1 MILLGRTPLS
11 PQAESAETAALDDP
25 LELRRVMARL
35 LAQAGAPPSALEI
48 DGAVKQLQ
56 AQREIRA
63 TLSSLQQT
71 GSRARY
77 IQCDVRSYES
87 LAAAVA
93 SVRAQYGEITAVL
106 HGAGVIE
113 DRLLLDKTAESFDR
127 VVGTKLQPM
136 LHLCKL
142 LDRERLRHLVLFSST
157 AAFWGNPGQVD
168 YAAANEILNRIGRHL
183 SDVWPGKTTAIGWGP
198 WSGGGMVTP
207 AVAREFAKHGIPL
220 VPVAEGR
227 VAAWRELVSP
237 GREARV
243 LIGRGPWSDTAASD
257 ANGAGRESLFYSTFS
272 GAKDPIPAP
281 ARERRLLRGT
291 ISYGPELE

>member
-1 MILLGRTPLS
+1 
-11 PQAESAETAALDDP
+11 
-25 LELRRVMARL
+25 MARL
-35 LAQAGAPPSALEI
+35 LAQAGGAPPSPLEI

-56 AQREIRA
+56 AQREIGA
-63 TLSSLQQT
+63 TLSSLQQV
-71 GSRARY
+71 GSRATY

-87 LAAAVA
+87 LAAAVG

-113 DRLLLDKTAESFDR
+113 DRRLLDKTAESFDR

-136 LHLCKL
+136 LHLLKL

-157 AAFWGNPGQVD
+157 AAFWGNPGQAD

-198 WSGGGMVTP
+198 WSGGGGMVTP

-243 LIGRGPWSDTAASD
+243 LIGRGPWSDSKPPD
-257 ANGAGRESLFYSTFS
+257 ANGTGRESLWYSTFS
-272 GAKDPIPAP
+272 GAKARIPSP
-281 ARERRLLRGT
+281 ARGRRPLRGT

>member
-1 MILLGRTPLS
+1 
-11 PQAESAETAALDDP
+11 
-25 LELRRVMARL
+25 
-35 LAQAGAPPSALEI
+35 
-48 DGAVKQLQ
+48 
-56 AQREIRA
+56 
-63 TLSSLQQT
+63 
-71 GSRARY
+71 
-77 IQCDVRSYES
+77 
-87 LAAAVA
+87 
-93 SVRAQYGEITAVL
+93 VRAQYGEITAVL

-136 LHLCKL
+136 LHLLKL

-198 WSGGGMVTP
+198 WSGGGGMVTP
-207 AVAREFAKHGIPL
+207 EVAREFAKHGIPL

-243 LIGRGPWSDTAASD
+243 LIGRGPWSDSAASD
-257 ANGAGRESLFYSTFS
+257 ANGASRESLFYSTFS
-272 GAKDPIPAP
+272 GAKDRIPAP
-281 ARERRLLRGT
+281 ARATPLPERFLGQSLNNRSQNRGRFGRERPVGKISAAPDPICCRFDVRLRPRIFCGIRRETRLVADLSSTPLTSCSLR
-291 ISYGPELE
+291 S